1 MLPSLVKSREIL
13 PKISIQ
19 KKILSRDDNADLK
32 RLMLEG
38 NEQQRKKNGRENIK
52 QLTKK
57 KKNSTLRNQINE
69 AKHDRYCVEMWRKAK
84 IIIAFYN

>member
-19 KKILSRDDNADLK
+19 KKILSRDDDADLK
-32 RLMLEG
+32 RLMLGG

-57 KKNSTLRNQINE
+57 KKNS
-69 AKHDRYCVEMWRKAK
+69 
-84 IIIAFYN
+84 